1 MADKSKLTRR
11 IRRLMALGTQ
21 NSNDHEAARAV
32 ALAQRLMR
40 RHGLTDDQITLSE
53 IGESVCEQLTSN
65 AEKVPAWMHSLAT
78 VVCMATGCRCWFGWY
93 GYVSTGGLRLVRRS
107 LHFYGFGE
115 RPELALYIYTVL
127 QRKVRA
133 ATDAHMSTYRRQRI
147 KKSTLRGR
155 ADQFR
160 EGWVSGVWQVLQSFS
175 TPDGENQVLQRWL
188 AQRHSGQTL
197 SDVVTRQA
205 KSCRGDLLARNAGW
219 FAGRQAELSHGLA
232 GAQANK
238 QLTAG
243 DTRND

>member
-11 IRRLMALGTQ
+11 IRRLMALGAK

-40 RHGLTDDQITLSE
+40 RHGLNDEQITLSE

-93 GYVSTGGLRLVRRS
+93 GYVSPGGLRMIRRS

-127 QRKVRA
+127 QRKLRA
-133 ATDAHMSTYRRQRI
+133 ATDSHMSTYRKRRI
-147 KKSTLRGR
+147 LRSTLRGR

-160 EGWVSGVWQVLQSFS
+160 EGWVSGVWHVLQSFS

-197 SDVVTRQA
+197 SE
-205 KSCRGDLLARNAGW
+205 
-219 FAGRQAELSHGLA
+219 FAGRQAELSHGLT

>member
-11 IRRLMALGTQ
+11 IRRLMALGIQ

-32 ALAQRLMR
+32 SLAQRLMR
-40 RHGLTDDQITLSE
+40 RHGLTDDQIALSE
-53 IGESVCEQLTSN
+53 IGESVCGQLISN
-65 AEKVPAWMHSLAT
+65 AEKVPAWMNSLAT

-93 GYVSTGGLRLVRRS
+93 GYVSTGGLRLLRRS

-115 RPELALYIYTVL
+115 RPELALYIYAVL
-127 QRKVRA
+127 QHKVRA
-133 ATDAHMSTYRRQRI
+133 ATDTHMSTYRRKRI

-175 TPDGENQVLQRWL
+175 TPDNENHVLQRWL

-197 SDVVTRQA
+197 SAVVTRGA
-205 KSCRGDLLARNAGW
+205 KSCRGYLLARNAGW
-219 FAGRQAELSHGLA
+219 FAGRQAELSYGLA

-243 DTRND
+243 DTHND

>member
-11 IRRLMALGTQ
+11 IRRLMALGAK

-40 RHGLTDDQITLSE
+40 RHGLNDEQITLSE

-93 GYVSTGGLRLVRRS
+93 GYVSPGGLRMIRRS

-127 QRKVRA
+127 QRKLRA
-133 ATDAHMSTYRRQRI
+133 ATDSHMSTYRKRRI
-147 KKSTLRGR
+147 LRSTLRGR

-175 TPDGENQVLQRWL
+175 TPDGENQVLRHWL
-188 AQRHSGQTL
+188 AQRHSGQAFSAL
-197 SDVVTRQA
+197 VTREA
-205 KSCRGDLLARNAGW
+205 ESCRGDMSARTAGW
-219 FAGRQAELSHGLA
+219 FAGRQAELSHGLT

>member
-1 MADKSKLTRR
+1 MPDKSKLARR

-40 RHGLTDDQITLSE
+40 RHGLTDDQLAMTGIS
-53 IGESVCEQLTSN
+53 ESVCEHLTSN
-65 AEKVPAWMHSLAT
+65 AEKVPAWMSSLAT
-78 VVCMATGCRCWFGWY
+78 VVCMATQCRCWFGWY
-93 GYVSTGGLRLVRRS
+93 GYVSPGGLRTIRRS

-133 ATDAHMSTYRRQRI
+133 ATDAHISTYRRQSI

-188 AQRHSGQTL
+188 AQRHSGQDFSAL
-197 SDVVTRQA
+197 VTRQA
-205 KSCRGDLLARNAGW
+205 KRCRGDLLARNAGW
-219 FAGRQAELSHGLA
+219 FAGRQAELSHGLT
-232 GAQANK
+232 GTQATQ